1 MATAPNDN
9 GNFVSEWFGQRIY
22 PEVRLDL
29 EQITGTNASRCPFL
43 SDITRE
49 RRNCVKNDNS
59 HGVCTISSISNGP
72 RQDWLV
78 CPFRVI
84 SSDIVRKGCR
94 LIFGLDRDVL
104 PIPVSIL
111 DRAGELDSFKA
122 CVQAEGTGYV
132 FFQSK
137 LGGEISI
144 VGTALSPELSFDVT
158 LVEIRPTPD
167 GSFAVTRY
175 GILEIQTMDYHGTYK
190 SAVTNLRDAL
200 RLHRTDFAVALRANL
215 NWASERVEGPNIA
228 NVFKRTFYQMM
239 LKFKLSGEGP
249 AAAGTMLALPKA
261 VWDSWQP
268 FLGAPELED
277 EAAGT
282 KRFVLVSGGTD
293 EPPLNAYICVFDID
307 ASAPQSISPIR
318 IEFMVR
324 VSPERLAHHAFNVV
338 PDNILHAIQTQDS
351 VLSRI
356 KSRLSEW
363 WPDFQAN
370 PPARRGRKAPRAPAA
385 DT

>member
-1 MATAPNDN
+1 
-9 GNFVSEWFGQRIY
+9 
-22 PEVRLDL
+22 
-29 EQITGTNASRCPFL
+29 
-43 SDITRE
+43 
-49 RRNCVKNDNS
+49 
-59 HGVCTISSISNGP
+59 
-72 RQDWLV
+72 
-78 CPFRVI
+78 
-84 SSDIVRKGCR
+84 
-94 LIFGLDRDVL
+94 VL

>member
-1 MATAPNDN
+1 M
-9 GNFVSEWFGQRIY
+9 
-22 PEVRLDL
+22 
-29 EQITGTNASRCPFL
+29 
-43 SDITRE
+43 
-49 RRNCVKNDNS
+49 
-59 HGVCTISSISNGP
+59 
-72 RQDWLV
+72 
-78 CPFRVI
+78 RVI
-84 SSDIVRKGCR
+84 SSDIVRNGCR
-94 LIFGLDRDVL
+94 LIFGLDREVL

-111 DRAGELDSFKA
+111 DRAGELDAFKT
-122 CVQAEGTGYV
+122 CVQTEGAGYA

-144 VGTALSPELSFDVT
+144 VGTALSPELSFDIT

-175 GILEIQTMDYHGTYK
+175 GILEIQTMDYHGTYR

-200 RLHRTDFAVALRANL
+200 RLHRTDFAASLRANL
-215 NWASERVEGPNIA
+215 NWASDRIEGPNIA

-239 LKFKLSGEGP
+239 LKFKLSGESP
-249 AAAGTMLALPKA
+249 AAAGTILALPKA

-277 EAAGT
+277 EAAGI
-282 KRFVLVSGGTD
+282 KRFVLVSGAD
-293 EPPLNAYICVFDID
+293 EPPLNAYICVFDLD
-307 ASAPQSISPIR
+307 ASAPQAISPTR

-324 VSPERLAHHAFNVV
+324 VSPERLAHHAFNEV
-338 PDNILHAIQTQDS
+338 PNNVLHAIQTQDS

-363 WPDFQAN
+363 WPAFQAT
-370 PPARRGRKAPRAPAA
+370 PSAKRGRRAPRRRGKQVTP
-385 DT
+385 